1 MGFCRI
7 TVAGHLDPTKARWF
21 EGLTVTPLEC
31 GRTQIEGLVPDQAAL
46 HAVLTRLRDLGI
58 ELLSLETGGV
68 SK

>member
-7 TVAGHLDPTKARWF
+7 TVKGHLDPLKSRWF
-21 EGLTVTPLEC
+21 EGLTVTPVED
-31 GRTQIEGLVPDQAAL
+31 GQTRIEGFVPDQSAL

-58 ELLSLETGGV
+58 ELVSLETGGA